1 MSTQQEQRRP
11 RRLISYPEGARR
23 LNVSDATFRRYVA
36 AGRIH
41 AIRVG
46 PHRVAVEEA
55 EIDRVIDEAEAAK

>member
-1 MSTQQEQRRP
+1 MSTEKQRRP

-23 LNVSDATFRRYVA
+23 LDVSPSTFRRYIT

-46 PHRVAVEEA
+46 PRRVAVEEA
-55 EIDRVIDEAEAAK
+55 EIDRVIDEAEPAT